1 MKPDGKSKKPR
12 GDIRVGITLS
22 TEKDTNIT
30 SHEHRHLLKIL
41 FAHEL
46 QRTQVIFYSNVCLID
61 LVKLT
66 EHVAWKGL
74 TRVNSKERM
83 ILKDLKE
90 PLSIDFL
97 FSC

>member
-1 MKPDGKSKKPR
+1 MKPEGKSKKPR

-46 QRTQVIFYSNVCLID
+46 QRTQVIFI
-61 LVKLT
+61 
-66 EHVAWKGL
+66 H
-74 TRVNSKERM
+74 SK
-83 ILKDLKE
+83 
-90 PLSIDFL
+90 SIIFD
-97 FSC
+97 

>member
-1 MKPDGKSKKPR
+1 MKPEGKSKKPR

-46 QRTQVIFYSNVCLID
+46 QRTQVIF
-61 LVKLT
+61 
-66 EHVAWKGL
+66 
-74 TRVNSKERM
+74 
-83 ILKDLKE
+83 ILFKCIIFD
-90 PLSIDFL
+90 
-97 FSC
+97 